1 MEKKEEMYTNLCISI
16 HNLDISLN
24 ENVQKL
30 IAEVVSS
37 VYKKV
42 SNTIKEKYKNVLFD
56 EQLMDIIKQNFEQE
70 KNKYL
75 LKYDSITLE
84 NMNSEESY
92 SKYLDEQEEKVKYDK
107 EEISLLISNIQNSI
121 DEYLKS
127 INSRSL
133 FYQRDV
139 VKINEDINKILLKEI
154 ESYFLKT
161 SKLNILAKSA
171 SEKVYSDIMKNY
183 SIEREI
189 VGKAR

>member
-1 MEKKEEMYTNLCISI
+1 MEKKEEMYTNLCVSI

-24 ENVQKL
+24 ERVQIL
-30 IAEVVSS
+30 IDSIVSDI
-37 VYKKV
+37 YNKI
-42 SNTIKEKYKNVLFD
+42 SNTIKEKYKNVLFN
-56 EQLMDIIKQNFEQE
+56 EELMDIIKQNFEQE

-107 EEISLLISNIQNSI
+107 EEISLLINNIKNSV

-127 INSRSL
+127 INSHSL

-161 SKLNILAKSA
+161 SKLNILTKSA